1 MIELPDFERAWDFEN
16 GFYLTCDPSRL
27 GKLLAHYELF
37 RLVLASPGAIVECGV
52 FKGASLA
59 RFAMLRRLFSSSVE
73 PQIVAF
79 DSFGPFPKTAHEP
92 DQQLREQFIAAAGGE
107 SISTDQLRQVL
118 ARKGCDENVE
128 LVSGDIT
135 QTVPEYVAKHPELT
149 ISLLNL
155 DTDLY
160 EPAKV
165 ILEQLYPRIVP
176 GGILLLDDYGVFP
189 GETQAVDEYF
199 GGTTEIRR
207 FAFSATPAYVLK
219 EA

>member
-1 MIELPDFERAWDFEN
+1 MIELPDFERAWDLEN

-27 GKLLAHYELF
+27 GKFLAHYELF
-37 RLVLASPGAIVECGV
+37 RLALAAPGAIVECGV

-59 RFAMLRRLFSSSVE
+59 RFAMLRRLFTSAAE
-73 PQIVAF
+73 RPIVAF
-79 DSFGPFPKTAHEP
+79 DSFGPFPVTAHEP
-92 DQQLREQFIAAAGGE
+92 DQALRERFITAAGGE

-128 LVSGDIT
+128 LIAGDIT
-135 QTVPEYVAKHPELT
+135 RTVPEYVAKHPELT

-160 EPAKV
+160 EPAQV
-165 ILEQLYPRIVP
+165 ILEQLYPRIAP

-199 GGTTEIRR
+199 HGLVEIRR
-207 FAFSATPAYVLK
+207 LPFNATPAYVK
-219 EA
+219 KG

>member
-16 GFYLTCDPSRL
+16 GFYLTSDPSRL

-37 RLVLASPGAIVECGV
+37 RLAMAAPGAIVECGV

-59 RFAMLRRLFSSSVE
+59 RFAMFRRLFDRAAE
-73 PQIVAF
+73 RPIVGF
-79 DSFGPFPKTAHEP
+79 DSFGPFPTTAHEP
-92 DQQLREQFIAAAGGE
+92 DQALRERFISAAGGE

-118 ARKGCDENVE
+118 ARKGCGEDVE
-128 LVSGDIT
+128 LVAGDIT
-135 QTVPEYVAKHPELT
+135 RTVPEYLAKYPELT

-160 EPAKV
+160 EPAQV
-165 ILEQLYPRIVP
+165 ILEQLYPRIAP

-189 GETQAVDEYF
+189 GETRAVDEYF
-199 GGTTEIRR
+199 GGQAEIRR
-207 FAFSATPAYVLK
+207 LSFGATPAYVVK

>member
-27 GKLLAHYELF
+27 GKMLAHYELF
-37 RLVLASPGAIVECGV
+37 RQAMAAPGAIVECGV

-59 RFAMLRRLFSSSVE
+59 RFAMLRGLLSTAGER
-73 PQIVAF
+73 PIVAF
-79 DSFGPFPKTAHEP
+79 DSFGPFPETAHEP
-92 DQQLREQFIAAAGGE
+92 DQALRERFITAAGGE
-107 SISTDQLRQVL
+107 SISTEQLRQVL
-118 ARKGCDENVE
+118 AQKGCDENVE
-128 LVSGDIT
+128 LIAGDIT
-135 QTVPEYVAKHPELT
+135 RTVPEYVARHPELT

-160 EPAKV
+160 EPAQV
-165 ILEQLYPRIVP
+165 ILEQLYPRIAP

-199 GGTTEIRR
+199 GGRAEIKR
-207 FAFSATPAYVLK
+207 FPFSATPAYVVK
-219 EA
+219 QA

>member
-16 GFYLTCDPSRL
+16 GFYLSCDPSRL
-27 GKLLAHYELF
+27 GKFLAHYELF
-37 RLVLASPGAIVECGV
+37 RLAMAAPGAIVECGV

-59 RFAMLRRLFSSSVE
+59 RFAMLRRLFTSAAE
-73 PQIVAF
+73 RPIVAF
-79 DSFGPFPKTAHEP
+79 DSFGPFPATAHEP
-92 DQQLREQFIAAAGGE
+92 DQPLRERFITAAGGE

-118 ARKGCDENVE
+118 ARKACDENVE
-128 LVSGDIT
+128 LIAGDIT
-135 QTVPEYVAKHPELT
+135 RTVPEYVAGHPELT

-160 EPAKV
+160 EPAQV
-165 ILEQLYPRIVP
+165 ILEQLYPRIAP

-199 GGTTEIRR
+199 GGRAEIKR
-207 FAFSATPAYVLK
+207 FPFSATPAYVVK
-219 EA
+219 QA